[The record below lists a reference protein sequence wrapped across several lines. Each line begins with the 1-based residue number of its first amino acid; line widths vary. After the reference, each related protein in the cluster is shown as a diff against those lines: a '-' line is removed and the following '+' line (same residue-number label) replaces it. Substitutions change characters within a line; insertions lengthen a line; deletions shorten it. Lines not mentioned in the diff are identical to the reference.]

1 MPDCQLPLLS
11 DAPQFSDMSQA
22 PSIATYRGS
31 AFLNLNLF
39 GAYFI
44 GSMLS
49 LPDNERMRDLK
60 DEEDDLVF
68 FRLRDGFEDTA
79 DGALV
84 NSGRF
89 DDEFVREESGDVA
102 VDDWTDES
110 DEDADESVLRERS
123 EKPIV

>member
-1 MPDCQLPLLS
+1 M
-11 DAPQFSDMSQA
+11 
-22 PSIATYRGS
+22 
-31 AFLNLNLF
+31 
-39 GAYFI
+39 
-44 GSMLS
+44 S